1 VVVGALVLGAAVLL
15 GVAVNDL
22 LLASPLSATGVVQPT
37 LDAQLNMASTGPIT
51 SIPVHVGELVHAGQV
66 LASQDTTALDAR
78 LAADQSHL
86 AADQATLAEQQ
97 AGGQPSQVQQLQ
109 DQVASS
115 QVELSAA
122 QQKLSGTQSTAAAA
136 VAAAQAQV
144 TTTQALL
151 TADQKTYQ
159 DDIPACT
166 SATPP
171 DYCAADQRQVQVD
184 QGNLTADRNA
194 LAEATATQQSQV
206 SAAQDGVNQAAAA
219 VTTAQAALAAG
230 SAPATPQAVAGT
242 EAAIQQDQAAIAA
255 DQAKLAEAVVVA
267 PFDGVVS
274 AVNGTVGEVVSD
286 QGVKQPTAPAAL
298 SQGQTTGIQLFPQ
311 GPQSGSST
319 SSPDYAALIT
329 LDSVQNQM
337 VVQVPETSIDQIHVG
352 QKASATLP
360 AVSGSVLSVQVSQ
373 IERTPVVLSGQTYF
387 RVDLVTTS
395 KGAHTLAYSANA
407 PSLASIPTPGQMA
420 GFTVDVSF

>member
-1 VVVGALVLGAAVLL
+1 
-15 GVAVNDL
+15 
-22 LLASPLSATGVVQPT
+22 
-37 LDAQLNMASTGPIT
+37 M
-51 SIPVHVGELVHAGQV
+51 
-66 LASQDTTALDAR
+66 
-78 LAADQSHL
+78 
-86 AADQATLAEQQ
+86 
-97 AGGQPSQVQQLQ
+97 
-109 DQVASS
+109 
-115 QVELSAA
+115 
-122 QQKLSGTQSTAAAA
+122 
-136 VAAAQAQV
+136 
-144 TTTQALL
+144 
-151 TADQKTYQ
+151 
-159 DDIPACT
+159 
-166 SATPP
+166 
-171 DYCAADQRQVQVD
+171 
-184 QGNLTADRNA
+184 
-194 LAEATATQQSQV
+194 
-206 SAAQDGVNQAAAA
+206 NQAAAA

-230 SAPATPQAVAGT
+230 SAPATPEAVAGT

-286 QGVKQPTAPAAL
+286 QGVQQPTAPAAL

-395 KGAHTLAYSANA
+395 KGAHTLAYSANV
-407 PSLASIPTPGQMA
+407 PSLASIPTPGQTGRVHRRRLVLIRGRPVRRRGRAEGVRPGPPGTGRCPMTA
-420 GFTVDVSF
+420 VITPVSCGGPVPKRGQAAFG